1 MTKEIDELSKA
12 IALGTAATA
21 VLQKSRVSGKK
32 PEPPPRE
39 AEAPDDD
46 LQKAVS
52 EVQGA
57 ADLLQKSHVE
67 EHTRTSKSGAVT
79 TVSAYDDKRQKAAE
93 ATETAE
99 KNQAKHNWN
108 DPRDT
113 RVVASD
119 HAQAAF
125 AHLDALKHA
134 ATNKDINHHLHAAS
148 RHLQSN
154 HSMHDFA
161 DDQPQPKVPLKNQ
174 SSRPA
179 DPVGARATR
188 VSNYAKEI
196 SQAANSAADS
206 EETAEGLNK
215 KSSLHML
222 AMEQHHR
229 AEASHMKVA
238 NQHFTSD
245 PKKREDAMQLAQWH
259 RDQAEKHGKEVR
271 RLSGISISARST
283 AISASEKAYRTGKPE
298 DHKAAADL
306 HRAAV
311 KLNYDSEGAAEGEK
325 QAQEHD
331 KRAAAPAEAKPDP
344 LTKHAEALH
353 KVAKRHDHSNNDRS
367 TLEDAARNMK
377 ADDHASLKETLKHAD
392 TYQREVIMA
401 HVHPDHWE
409 GLGVQHIDKARNLK
423 NYEQKHQGK

>member
-1 MTKEIDELSKA
+1 MTKEIDDLSKA
-12 IALGTAATA
+12 IALGTMA
-21 VLQKSRVSGKK
+21 S
-32 PEPPPRE
+32 
-39 AEAPDDD
+39 
-46 LQKAVS
+46 
-52 EVQGA
+52 
-57 ADLLQKSHVE
+57 DLLQKSHVK
-67 EHTRTSKSGAVT
+67 EHTRTSASGAVSQ
-79 TVSAYDDKRQKAAE
+79 VSAYDDKRQKAAD
-93 ATETAE
+93 ASKTAE
-99 KNQAKHNWN
+99 TNQAKHNWN

-113 RVVASD
+113 RVVAAD
-119 HAQAAF
+119 HAEAAF
-125 AHLDALKHA
+125 AHIDALKHA
-134 ATNKDINHHLHAAS
+134 ATNEDINHHLHAAS

-161 DDQPQPKVPLKNQ
+161 DDQSQPKVPLKNQ

-179 DPVGARATR
+179 DPTGARATR

-196 SQAANSAADS
+196 SQAANGATDA
-206 EETAEGLNK
+206 EETSEGLNK

-229 AEASHMKVA
+229 AEESHMKVA

-259 RDQAEKHGKEVR
+259 RDQSEKHGKEVR

-311 KLNYDSEGAAEGEK
+311 KLNYDSEGASEGEK

-331 KRAAAPAEAKPDP
+331 KKAAQAKPEHTLHGGDEKTATSITHKGEKYHATGKEGHRFKDGVKVREFSTRVDTSDP
-344 LTKHAEALH
+344 KDRVEKDARVWLGHDG
-353 KVAKRHDHSNNDRS
+353 KVE
-367 TLEDAARNMK
+367 ED
-377 ADDHASLKETLKHAD
+377 
-392 TYQREVIMA
+392 
-401 HVHPDHWE
+401 
-409 GLGVQHIDKARNLK
+409 
-423 NYEQKHQGK
+423 